1 MAGIVQRPSR
11 LFDIMR
17 SGLLDTLD
25 RWFEEFRL
33 PEFATERFIVP
44 AFDVSETDEHIIVK
58 ADLPGVDVKDIDISI
73 VGNVLTVKGEK
84 KQEKEEKNESY
95 HRIERSYGSF
105 SRSISLPAEVN
116 PEAVEAVYKDGV
128 LKLTIPKA
136 EKSKPKKIEIK
147 TA

>member
-25 RWFEEFRL
+25 RWFEELRL

>member
-11 LFDIMR
+11 LFDVMR

-25 RWFEEFRL
+25 RWFDELRL
-33 PEFATERFIVP
+33 PEFASEKFIVP

-84 KQEKEEKNESY
+84 KQEKEEKGESY
-95 HRIERSYGSF
+95 HRIERSYGRF

>member
-11 LFDIMR
+11 LFDVMR

-25 RWFEEFRL
+25 RWFDELRL
-33 PEFATERFIVP
+33 PEFASEKFIVP

-84 KQEKEEKNESY
+84 KQEKEEKGESY